1 MTEKQ
6 EPKQDMPFTKSLVK
20 ATLRRM
26 IKECDADEERDFLKE
41 LGKLHRNVVYENKY
55 LTDEQFD
62 EMSRELLD
70 ELEFER
76 NES

>member
-20 ATLRRM
+20 ETLRRM
-26 IKECDADEERDFLKE
+26 IRECDEDAERNFLNE
-41 LGKLHRNVVYENKY
+41 LGALHRNVVYEAKY
-55 LTDEQFD
+55 LTSDQFD
-62 EMSRELLD
+62 DMSQELLD
-70 ELEFER
+70 ELEAER

>member
-26 IKECDADEERDFLKE
+26 IKECDEDEERDFLRE
-41 LGKLHRNVVYENKY
+41 LGALHRDVVHESKF

-62 EMSRELLD
+62 ELSRELLD
-70 ELEFER
+70 ELEAER